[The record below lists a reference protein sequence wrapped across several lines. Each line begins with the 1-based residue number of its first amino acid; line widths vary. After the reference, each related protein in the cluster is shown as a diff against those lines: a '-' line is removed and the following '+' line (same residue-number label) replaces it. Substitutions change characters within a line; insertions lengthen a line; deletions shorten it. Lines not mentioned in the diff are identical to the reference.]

1 MNGMSSFVSLFLVTF
16 LCSIC
21 LLYLYLSLGRKFKI
35 YDVPNQRSSH
45 KKNFVRGGGIVLL
58 LINTIWVLF
67 YPSQYNILL
76 SASLSIG
83 VVILSHY
90 IPLDSQKKVII

>member
-45 KKNFVRGGGIVLL
+45 KKNFVRGGGIV
-58 LINTIWVLF
+58 
-67 YPSQYNILL
+67 
-76 SASLSIG
+76 
-83 VVILSHY
+83 
-90 IPLDSQKKVII
+90 